1 LAAKYAKDTKSDF
14 SDAENS
20 PQKAQEAQ
28 KGSVGRPGGTEMS
41 GKHGHKPFEGHMHD
55 YLAHIKAVEE
65 DLEYYRAKRFEPR
78 IFYLLR
84 RGGVTFY
91 DLLKV
96 RSTLK
101 RKDHF
106 FKIAKPQGQN
116 IEARVRYLEEWLDE
130 YVKGIALVSART
142 VEGMDMVTEDN
153 RKERGDYDDF
163 FKIKKK
169 EHQGNLEERM
179 INVEQDLNDYQELLE
194 VFVQALI
201 KRGWATRE
209 DLAERWKQLHEEL
222 PWAGGVIVAK
232 AWTDPE
238 FKQALLT
245 TGREALREMGV
256 HQGKVGKLVVV
267 ENTDIVHNVIV
278 CTLCSCYPYDILG
291 DTPWWYKHESYR
303 TNIVQNP
310 RACVKEMFQ
319 LEIPTSK
326 ELQVWDST
334 SDVRYFVLPQ
344 RPEGTEG
351 MSEEELAKLVT
362 VDSLIGAGYALEP
375 AAQKEAEKLGATP
388 EAPRVRPD

>member
-1 LAAKYAKDTKSDF
+1 
-14 SDAENS
+14 
-20 PQKAQEAQ
+20 
-28 KGSVGRPGGTEMS
+28 MS

-84 RGGVTFY
+84 RNVVTFY

-96 RSTLK
+96 RSALK
-101 RKDHF
+101 KKDHF
-106 FKIAKPQGQN
+106 FKIAKPQGKN

-169 EHQGNLEERM
+169 EHHGTLEERM
-179 INVEQDLNDYQELLE
+179 ANVEQDLKDYQELLE

-201 KRGWATRE
+201 KRGWATRD
-209 DLAERWKQLHEEL
+209 DLAQRWKQLHEER

-238 FKQALLT
+238 FKQALLYDRPGSAQRNGRASRQSRQ
-245 TGREALREMGV
+245 TGRGRE
-256 HQGKVGKLVVV
+256 HRQAAQCHRL
-267 ENTDIVHNVIV
+267 HAYAPVILM
-278 CTLCSCYPYDILG
+278 TSSATRRG
-291 DTPWWYKHESYR
+291 GTSTKA
-303 TNIVQNP
+303 TG
-310 RACVKEMFQ
+310 
-319 LEIPTSK
+319 PTSCKTRAPASKTCFSLKFPPDK

-344 RPEGTEG
+344 RPAGTEG
-351 MSEEELAKLVT
+351 MSEPELAKLVT

-375 AAQKEAEKLGATP
+375 SQLRAREAAHVEP
-388 EAPRVRPD
+388 EMPRVRPD

>member
-1 LAAKYAKDTKSDF
+1 
-14 SDAENS
+14 
-20 PQKAQEAQ
+20 
-28 KGSVGRPGGTEMS
+28 MS
-41 GKHGHKPFEGHMHD
+41 GKHDHKPFEGHMHD
-55 YLAHIKAVEE
+55 FQVHIRAVEE

-78 IFYLLR
+78 IIYLIR
-84 RGGVTFY
+84 RGVVTFS
-91 DLLKV
+91 DLLKARV
-96 RSTLK
+96 ALK
-101 RKDHF
+101 RNNQF
-106 FKIAKPQGQN
+106 FKPRKPQGKN

-130 YVKGIALVSART
+130 YVKGIALVSARA
-142 VEGMDMVTEDN
+142 VETMDMVTEDN

-169 EHQGNLEERM
+169 EHHGTLEERM
-179 INVEQDLNDYQELLE
+179 VNVEQDLKDYQELLE

-201 KRGWATRE
+201 TRGWSTRE
-209 DLAERWKQLHEEL
+209 QLQQRWRQLHEER

-232 AWTDPE
+232 AWSDPA
-238 FKQALLT
+238 FKQALLS

-267 ENTDIVHNVIV
+267 ENTDKVHNVIV

-303 TNIVQNP
+303 TKIVQNP
-310 RACVKEMFQ
+310 RACVRDMFGLEVPAGKEV
-319 LEIPTSK
+319 
-326 ELQVWDST
+326 QVYDST

-344 RPEGTEG
+344 RPAGTEG

-362 VDSLIGAGYALEP
+362 VDSLIGASYALEP
-375 AAQKEAEKLGATP
+375 SQQKAAEKLGATL

>member
-1 LAAKYAKDTKSDF
+1 
-14 SDAENS
+14 
-20 PQKAQEAQ
+20 
-28 KGSVGRPGGTEMS
+28 MS

-55 YLAHIKAVEE
+55 YEAHTKAVEE

-78 IFYLLR
+78 IIYLLR
-84 RGGVTFY
+84 RGVVTFY

-96 RSTLK
+96 RAALK
-101 RKDHF
+101 KKDHF
-106 FKIAKPQGQN
+106 FKLAKPQGKN

-169 EHQGNLEERM
+169 EHHGTLQERM
-179 INVEQDLNDYQELLE
+179 VNLEQDLTDYQELLE

-209 DLAERWKQLHEEL
+209 DLEQRWRQLHEER

-238 FKQALLT
+238 FKNALLSM
-245 TGREALREMGV
+245 GREALREMGV

-267 ENTDIVHNVIV
+267 ENTDKVHNLIV

-303 TNIVQNP
+303 TKIVQNP
-310 RACVKEMFQ
+310 RACAKDMFQ
-319 LEIPTSK
+319 LELPANK
-326 ELQVWDST
+326 EVQVWDST

-344 RPEGTEG
+344 RPAGTEG
-351 MSEEELAKLVT
+351 MSEDDLAKLVT
-362 VDSLIGAGYALEP
+362 VDSLLGAGYALEP
-375 AAQKEAEKLGATP
+375 AQQQEAEKAGATP

>member
-1 LAAKYAKDTKSDF
+1 
-14 SDAENS
+14 
-20 PQKAQEAQ
+20 
-28 KGSVGRPGGTEMS
+28 MS

-55 YLAHIKAVEE
+55 YLGHIKAVEE

-78 IFYLLR
+78 IIYLLR
-84 RGGVTFY
+84 RGVVTFY
-91 DLLKV
+91 DLLQV
-96 RSTLK
+96 RGTLK
-101 RKDHF
+101 KKDHF
-106 FKIAKPQGQN
+106 FKTPKAQGKN
-116 IEARVRYLEEWLDE
+116 IEARVRHLEEWLDE

-169 EHQGNLEERM
+169 EHQGTLEERM
-179 INVEQDLNDYQELLE
+179 VNLQKDLTDYQELLE

-201 KRGWATRE
+201 KRGWAERA
-209 DLAERWKQLHEEL
+209 DLENRWEVLHEER

-232 AWTDPE
+232 AWSDPE
-238 FKQALLT
+238 FKHALLS

-267 ENTDIVHNVIV
+267 ENTDKIHNVIV

-303 TNIVQNP
+303 TRIVQNP
-310 RACVKEMFQ
+310 RACLQEMFG
-319 LEIPTSK
+319 LEVPVSK
-326 ELQVWDST
+326 EVQVYDST

-344 RPEGTEG
+344 RPAGTEG
-351 MSEEELAKLVT
+351 MSEGKLAKLVT

-375 AAQKEAEKLGATP
+375 AQLRERETAHVEP
-388 EAPRVRPD
+388 EMPRVRPD

>member
-1 LAAKYAKDTKSDF
+1 
-14 SDAENS
+14 
-20 PQKAQEAQ
+20 
-28 KGSVGRPGGTEMS
+28 MS
-41 GKHGHKPFEGHMHD
+41 GKHNHKPFEGHMRD
-55 YLAHIKAVEE
+55 FEAHIRAVEE

-78 IFYLLR
+78 IFYLIR
-84 RGGVTFY
+84 RGVVSFY
-91 DLLKV
+91 DLLKARV
-96 RSTLK
+96 ALR
-101 RKDHF
+101 RKNQF
-106 FKIAKPQGQN
+106 FKPRKPQGKN

-130 YVKGIALVSART
+130 YVRGIALVSARA
-142 VEGMDMVTEDN
+142 VEAMDMVTEDN

-169 EHQGNLEERM
+169 EHHGNLEERM
-179 INVEQDLNDYQELLE
+179 VRLEQDLKDYQELLE

-201 KRGWATRE
+201 ARGWSTRKE
-209 DLAERWKQLHEEL
+209 LEQRWKQLHVER

-267 ENTDIVHNVIV
+267 ENTDSVHNLIV

-303 TNIVQNP
+303 TNVVQNP
-310 RACVKEMFQ
+310 RACAQEMFH
-319 LEIPTSK
+319 LEIPASK
-326 ELQVWDST
+326 EVRVWDST

-344 RPEGTEG
+344 RPTGTEE

-375 AAQKEAEKLGATP
+375 AQQKEAEKLGTTP

>member
-1 LAAKYAKDTKSDF
+1 
-14 SDAENS
+14 
-20 PQKAQEAQ
+20 
-28 KGSVGRPGGTEMS
+28 MS

-84 RGGVTFY
+84 RGVVTFY

-101 RKDHF
+101 KKDHF
-106 FKIAKPQGQN
+106 FKVAKPQGKN
-116 IEARVRYLEEWLDE
+116 IEARVRFLEEWLDE

-169 EHQGNLEERM
+169 EHHGMLEERM
-179 INVEQDLNDYQELLE
+179 VNLEQDLTDYQELLE

-209 DLAERWKQLHEEL
+209 DLEQRWKQLHEER

-232 AWTDPE
+232 AWSDPE
-238 FKQALLT
+238 FKHALLS

-267 ENTDIVHNVIV
+267 ENTDKVHNMIV

-310 RACVKEMFQ
+310 RACIKEMFQ
-319 LEIPTSK
+319 LEVPANK
-326 ELQVWDST
+326 EVQVWDST
-334 SDVRYFVLPQ
+334 SDVRYFVLPE
-344 RPEGTEG
+344 RPAGTEG
-351 MSEEELAKLVT
+351 MSEEALAKLVT
-362 VDSLIGAGYALEP
+362 VDSLIGAGYALAPSQLREREAAHVEP
-375 AAQKEAEKLGATP
+375 EM
-388 EAPRVRPD
+388 PRVRPD

>member
-1 LAAKYAKDTKSDF
+1 
-14 SDAENS
+14 
-20 PQKAQEAQ
+20 
-28 KGSVGRPGGTEMS
+28 
-41 GKHGHKPFEGHMHD
+41 MHD
-55 YLAHIKAVEE
+55 YMAHIRAVEE

-78 IFYLLR
+78 IIYLLR
-84 RGGVTFY
+84 RGVVTFS

-96 RSTLK
+96 RATLK
-101 RKDHF
+101 KKDHF
-106 FKIAKPQGQN
+106 FKPVKAQGRN

-130 YVKGIALVSART
+130 YVKAIALVSART

-169 EHQGNLEERM
+169 EHHGTLQQRMVNLEE
-179 INVEQDLNDYQELLE
+179 DLTDYQELLE

-201 KRGWATRE
+201 KRGWATRSE
-209 DLAERWKQLHEEL
+209 LEQRWKQLHQER

-232 AWTDPE
+232 AWTDPA
-238 FKQALLT
+238 FKQALLS

-267 ENTDIVHNVIV
+267 ENSDRVHNMIV

-303 TNIVQNP
+303 TQIVQNP
-310 RACVKEMFQ
+310 RACAKEMFD
-319 LEIPTSK
+319 LELPGGK
-326 ELQVWDST
+326 EVRVWDST
-334 SDVRYFVLPQ
+334 SDVRYFVLPE
-344 RPEGTEG
+344 RPAGTDG

-362 VDSLIGAGYALEP
+362 VDSLIGASYALEP
-375 AAQKEAEKLGATP
+375 SQLRDREAAHAEP
-388 EAPRVRPD
+388 EMPRVRPD

>member
-1 LAAKYAKDTKSDF
+1 
-14 SDAENS
+14 
-20 PQKAQEAQ
+20 
-28 KGSVGRPGGTEMS
+28 MS

-55 YLAHIKAVEE
+55 YMAHIKAVEE

-78 IFYLLR
+78 IIYLLR
-84 RGGVTFY
+84 RGVVTFY

-96 RSTLK
+96 RATLK
-101 RKDHF
+101 KKDHF
-106 FKIAKPQGQN
+106 FKVGKPQGKN

-130 YVKGIALVSART
+130 YVKGIALVSARA

-169 EHQGNLEERM
+169 EHNGALEERM
-179 INVEQDLNDYQELLE
+179 ANLEQDLTDYQALLE

-201 KRGWATRE
+201 KRGWATRT
-209 DLAERWKQLHEEL
+209 DLEQRWKQLHEER

-232 AWTDPE
+232 AWSDPE
-238 FKQALLT
+238 FKRALLT

-267 ENTDIVHNVIV
+267 ENTDRVHNVIV

-303 TNIVQNP
+303 TSIVQNP
-310 RACVKEMFQ
+310 RQCIKEMFR
-319 LEIPTSK
+319 LEIPPEK
-326 ELQVWDST
+326 EVRVWDST
-334 SDVRYFVLPQ
+334 SDVRYFVLPK
-344 RPEGTEG
+344 RPAGTEN
-351 MSEEELAKLVT
+351 MSEEELAALVT
-362 VDSLIGAGYALEP
+362 VDSLIGVGYPLEP
-375 AAQKEAEKLGATP
+375 AQLREREAAHLEP
-388 EAPRVRPD
+388 EMPRLRPD

>member
-1 LAAKYAKDTKSDF
+1 
-14 SDAENS
+14 
-20 PQKAQEAQ
+20 
-28 KGSVGRPGGTEMS
+28 MS
-41 GKHGHKPFEGHMHD
+41 GKHAHKPFEGHMHD
-55 YLAHIKAVEE
+55 FEAHIRAVEE

-78 IFYLLR
+78 IFYLIR
-84 RGGVTFY
+84 RGVISFY
-91 DLLKV
+91 DLLKA
-96 RSTLK
+96 RAALK
-101 RKDHF
+101 RKNQF
-106 FKIAKPQGQN
+106 FKSRKPQGKN

-130 YVKGIALVSART
+130 YVKGIALVSARA
-142 VEGMDMVTEDN
+142 VEAMDMVTEDN

-169 EHQGNLEERM
+169 EHHGTLEERM
-179 INVEQDLNDYQELLE
+179 VNLGQDLKDYQELLE

-201 KRGWATRE
+201 SRGWSTRE
-209 DLAERWKQLHEEL
+209 ELEQRWQQLHEER

-232 AWTDPE
+232 AWTDLE

-256 HQGKVGKLVVV
+256 HQGKVAKLVVV
-267 ENTDIVHNVIV
+267 ENTDRVHNVIV

-303 TNIVQNP
+303 TKVVENP
-310 RACVKEMFQ
+310 RACAQEMFQ
-319 LEIPTSK
+319 LVIPASK
-326 ELQVWDST
+326 EVRVYDST

-344 RPEGTEG
+344 RPPGTEG

-375 AAQKEAEKLGATP
+375 SQQKEAEKQGAVA

>member
-1 LAAKYAKDTKSDF
+1 
-14 SDAENS
+14 
-20 PQKAQEAQ
+20 
-28 KGSVGRPGGTEMS
+28 MS

-55 YLAHIKAVEE
+55 YLAHVKAVEE

-78 IFYLLR
+78 VFYLLR

-91 DLLKV
+91 DLLRV
-96 RSTLK
+96 RSALK
-101 RKDHF
+101 KKDHF
-106 FKIAKPQGQN
+106 FKIVKPLGKN

-130 YVKGIALVSART
+130 YVKGIALVSARA

-169 EHQGNLEERM
+169 EHHGTLEERM
-179 INVEQDLNDYQELLE
+179 VNLAQDLADYTEMLE

-201 KRGWATRE
+201 KRGWASRD
-209 DLAERWKQLHEEL
+209 DLAQRWKQLHEEH

-232 AWTDPE
+232 AWSDPE

-267 ENTDIVHNVIV
+267 ENTDIVHNVVV

-319 LEIPTSK
+319 LEIPAER
-326 ELQVWDST
+326 ELRVWDST

-344 RPEGTEG
+344 RPAGTDE
-351 MSEEELAKLVT
+351 MSEGELVKLVT

-375 AAQKEAEKLGATP
+375 AQLRERESRHLEP
-388 EAPRVRPD
+388 ETPRVRPD

>member
-1 LAAKYAKDTKSDF
+1 
-14 SDAENS
+14 
-20 PQKAQEAQ
+20 
-28 KGSVGRPGGTEMS
+28 MS
-41 GKHGHKPFEGHMHD
+41 GKHAHKPFEGHMHD
-55 YLAHIKAVEE
+55 FEAHIRAVEE

-78 IFYLLR
+78 IFYLIR
-84 RGGVTFY
+84 RGVISFY
-91 DLLKV
+91 DLLKA
-96 RSTLK
+96 RAALK
-101 RKDHF
+101 RKNQF
-106 FKIAKPQGQN
+106 FKSRKPQGKN

-130 YVKGIALVSART
+130 YVKGIALVSARA
-142 VEGMDMVTEDN
+142 VEAMDMVTEDN

-169 EHQGNLEERM
+169 EHHGTLEERM
-179 INVEQDLNDYQELLE
+179 VNLGQDLKDYQELLE

-201 KRGWATRE
+201 SRGWSTRE
-209 DLAERWKQLHEEL
+209 ELEQRWQQLHEER

-232 AWTDPE
+232 AWTDLE

-267 ENTDIVHNVIV
+267 ENTDRVHNVIV

-303 TNIVQNP
+303 TKVVENP
-310 RACVKEMFQ
+310 RACAQEMFQ
-319 LEIPTSK
+319 LVIPASK
-326 ELQVWDST
+326 EVRVYDST

-344 RPEGTEG
+344 RPPGTEG

-375 AAQKEAEKLGATP
+375 SQQKEAEKQGAVA

>member
-1 LAAKYAKDTKSDF
+1 
-14 SDAENS
+14 
-20 PQKAQEAQ
+20 
-28 KGSVGRPGGTEMS
+28 MS

-55 YLAHIKAVEE
+55 YMSHVRAVEE

-78 IFYLLR
+78 IIYLLR
-84 RGGVTFY
+84 RGVVTFY

-101 RKDHF
+101 KKDHF
-106 FKIAKPQGQN
+106 FKPVKSQGRN

-130 YVKGIALVSART
+130 YVKSIALVSARA

-169 EHQGNLEERM
+169 EHHGALEERM
-179 INVEQDLNDYQELLE
+179 VNLEQDLTDYQELLE

-201 KRGWATRE
+201 KRGWATRA
-209 DLAERWKQLHEEL
+209 DLEQRWEQLHIER

-232 AWTDPE
+232 AWSDPS
-238 FKQALLT
+238 FKEALLT

-267 ENTDIVHNVIV
+267 ENTDEVHNVIV

-319 LEIPTSK
+319 LEVPAGK
-326 ELQVWDST
+326 EVRVWDST
-334 SDVRYFVLPQ
+334 SDVRYFVLPE
-344 RPEGTEG
+344 RPAGTQG
-351 MSEEELAKLVT
+351 MPEEELAKLVT
-362 VDSLIGAGYALEP
+362 VDSLLGAGYALEP
-375 AAQKEAEKLGATP
+375 EQQREREAAHVEP
-388 EAPRVRPD
+388 EMPRVRPD